1 MMIDEFW
8 NIVDR
13 VQRDSGGDTDRKFD
27 LLGAE
32 LRKLT
37 LEEVRSFDAHFTEC
51 LYRAYRWSLWAAAY
65 IMGGGCSDDGFW
77 DFRSMLISMG
87 RETYERAIADPD
99 SLAELDLEDG
109 DEMQCEGYQ
118 YIAGQVEE
126 ALGGGDEVADR
137 PPHPK
142 EPLGKRWDEKTV
154 GQFYPKLI
162 KKYGHPG

>member
-1 MMIDEFW
+1 MTVDEFW

-13 VQRDSGGDTDRKFD
+13 VHLNSGGDIDQKFY
-27 LLGAE
+27 LLGVE
-32 LRKLT
+32 LRQLP

-51 LYRAYRWSLWAAAY
+51 LYRAYQWSLWAAAY
-65 IMGGGCSDDGFW
+65 IMCGGCSDDGFW

-87 RETYERAIADPD
+87 RRTYDRAIADPD
-99 SLAELDLEDG
+99 SLADLDLEDG

-126 ALGGGDEVADR
+126 ALGGGDIIADF

-142 EPLGKRWDEKTV
+142 EPSGEPWNKDTV
-154 GQFYPKLI
+154 AHFYPKLS
-162 KKYGHPG
+162 KKYGYLG